1 MAQGFLQIAI
11 FCALIVAVVP
21 LLGGH
26 MARVFRGERTFL
38 DPVAGPLERVTYR
51 LLRID
56 PAARPGLEGLRP
68 QRDPLLARGLARAL
82 RHPAHA
88 DAAPLQPGEL
98 PLRHVGRVVQH
109 RLVVRDQHE
118 LAVLRRR
125 DDALLLQP
133 DGGTDRPEL
142 RLGGHRHRGGHRA
155 HPRHH
160 RPPQRDADARQL
172 LAGPRPGHVLRAAA
186 DLDRRRGAARLAG
199 RPADARGH
207 GRRPRARPGRLP
219 GGDQGARHQ
228 RRRLL
233 QRQLVLSVRERHRPL
248 EPHRAVP
255 HPLHPR
261 LADLHLRAHGRQPP
275 AGVGDLRGHV
285 DALHRQRRRRL
296 PRRAARH
303 AGPAR
308 RRHPHRGDRRLDRR
322 QHGGQGRP
330 LRHRELDACGR
341 R

>member
-38 DPVAGPLERVTYR
+38 DPVAAPLERVTYR
-51 LLRID
+51 LLRVD

-82 RHPAHA
+82 PHPAHA

-98 PLRHVGRVVQH
+98 PLRHLGSVVQH
-109 RLVVRDQHE
+109 RLVVRDEHE

-133 DGGTDRPEL
+133 DGGADRPEL
-142 RLGGHRHRGGHRA
+142 RLGGDRHRGGHRA

-172 LAGPRPGHVLRAAA
+172 LAGPRASDLLRPAA
-186 DLDRRRGAARLAG
+186 DLDRRRACCSSRRASCRRSAARSPG
-199 RPADARGH
+199 SPAARS
-207 GRRPRARPGRLP
+207 P
-219 GGDQGARHQ
+219 
-228 RRRLL
+228 
-233 QRQLVLSVRERHRPL
+233 
-248 EPHRAVP
+248 
-255 HPLHPR
+255 
-261 LADLHLRAHGRQPP
+261 
-275 AGVGDLRGHV
+275 
-285 DALHRQRRRRL
+285 RRRRSRSSAPTAAASSTSTPPIRSRTPPGSRTSSSSSSSSASP
-296 PRRAARH
+296 PR
-303 AGPAR
+303 
-308 RRHPHRGDRRLDRR
+308 
-322 QHGGQGRP
+322 
-330 LRHRELDACGR
+330 
-341 R
+341 